1 MHQILNRAVSSIRKF
16 CRSREQGGLRPNT
29 VNPVGAHVEPL
40 EGRAL
45 PSAFG
50 PAFVYVESNNP
61 NPDQNAVLAFQR
73 DPATGGLTQIGSFPT
88 GGTGAPNVQ
97 DTDQEIVASPDGRL
111 LFTVNQGSQSVT
123 SFRAADDGS
132 LTRIGSFDSGGAQ
145 PVTVGLDGNRLY
157 VGNRGGSGLA
167 PNYTGFNVAADG
179 SLTSIPGSTVSL
191 PAGLTPAQ
199 PLVSRDGQFVFG
211 DNFGSGST
219 DPSLNNTIEPFRV
232 APDGTLQLAPGGAA
246 SAAQGL
252 LLGFATHPTQRI
264 VYAGLASARA
274 VGVFTYDA
282 NGSVTFVGSAPDQ
295 GAAICWL
302 VTSADGRFLYV
313 ANTGSDTIGVY
324 SLADPLNPVQVQ
336 EFQLGGI
343 LAPAGSPAGTRQ
355 TADYQIALDPSGR
368 WLYVVGQSNN
378 AAFQQGNA
386 LHVLAVAEDGT
397 VSEPSSPVQFSTA
410 DVPAGARPQGVAVVA
425 AVGTGSISGSV
436 FNDANNNGVRDVG
449 EAALA
454 GVAVYLDLNHDGK
467 LDPGDP
473 TATTDANGNYTFAN
487 LVDGN
492 YVVREVSPSGFR
504 RTAPVADGVSVTV
517 SSSQIAAGPLFGDVK
532 VSSVTLDF
540 SYLVKLAANYGQA
553 GTFATGDL
561 NGDGIVGFDDLLLV
575 ARNFGHSLP

>member
-16 CRSREQGGLRPNT
+16 CRSRKPGSLRPHKGD
-29 VNPVGAHVEPL
+29 PAEARVELL

-61 NPDQNAVLAFQR
+61 NPGQNAVLAFRR

-88 GGTGAPNVQ
+88 GGTGAAGVQ
-97 DTDQEIVASPDGRL
+97 DTDQEVVASPDGRL

-123 SFRAADDGS
+123 SFRVADDGS
-132 LTRIGSFDSGGAQ
+132 LSRIGTFDSGGAQ
-145 PVTVGLDGNRLY
+145 PVTVGLAGNRLY

-167 PNYTGFNVAADG
+167 PNYTGFTVAADG
-179 SLTSIPGSTVSL
+179 SLTPIPESTVSL
-191 PAGLTPAQ
+191 PAGLTPAL
-199 PLVSRDGQFVFG
+199 PLVSRDRQFVFG
-211 DNFGSGST
+211 DNFGSGTT
-219 DPSLNNTIEPFRV
+219 DPSLNNTIEPFRI

-246 SAAQGL
+246 SAGTGL
-252 LLGFATHPTQRI
+252 LLGFAAHPTQQI
-264 VYAGLASARA
+264 IYAGLASAKA

-282 NGSVTFVGSAPDQ
+282 NGSVTFVRSAPDQ

-302 VTSADGRFLYV
+302 VASADGRFLYV

-343 LAPAGSPAGTRQ
+343 LAPPGSPAGTRQ

-386 LHVLAVAEDGT
+386 LHVLSVAEDGT
-397 VSEPSSPVQFSTA
+397 VSEPSSPVQFSVA

-425 AVGTGSISGSV
+425 AVGTGSISGAV
-436 FNDANNNGVRDVG
+436 FNDANNNAARDASEQG
-449 EAALA
+449 LA
-454 GVAVYLDLNHDGK
+454 GVTVYLDLNQDGK

-473 TATTDANGNYTFAN
+473 TATTDINGNYTFAN
-487 LVDGN
+487 LVDGS
-492 YVVREVSPSGFR
+492 YVVREVSPSGYR
-504 RTAPVADGVSVTV
+504 RTAPVADGVSIPV
-517 SSSQIAAGPLFGDVK
+517 SSGQTAAGPLFGDVK

-561 NGDGIVGFDDLLLV
+561 DGDGQVGFDDLLLL
-575 ARNFGHSLP
+575 ARNYGHSLP